1 MIKILLDTNF
11 LVLPFELKVDIFSEF
26 ERIIDEP
33 FKVYTLSTCLGE
45 VKKVKPRLAV
55 PVEKLLLLKNV
66 EILKGT
72 EKDVDKDILKRENY
86 FTATNDKLLKKGLKE
101 QGKRVIF
108 LRQRKFLQI
117 I

>member
-45 VKKVKPRLAV
+45 VKKVRGWEKREKEAKAMGRVV
-55 PVEKLLLLKNV
+55 PIIYSIGELKNL
-66 EILKGT
+66 I
-72 EKDVDKDILKRENY
+72 
-86 FTATNDKLLKKGLKE
+86 
-101 QGKRVIF
+101 
-108 LRQRKFLQI
+108 
-117 I
+117 